1 MWRETKLL
9 LIDDNLE
16 RRRDLSV
23 ILNFLGEDHLA
34 CGSGDWRK
42 VVEQIDSSRSILGVL
57 LGEVQLKGGA
67 LDLLKEFAAW
77 DEYLPVLMLHE
88 HATHE
93 WPEEFRRRV
102 LATLELSLIHI

>member
-1 MWRETKLL
+1 MVIGGVFFVGRTIMWRETKLL

-67 LDLLKEFAAW
+67 LDL
-77 DEYLPVLMLHE
+77 
-88 HATHE
+88 
-93 WPEEFRRRV
+93 
-102 LATLELSLIHI
+102 SLIHI

>member
-93 WPEEFRRRV
+93 WPEEF
-102 LATLELSLIHI
+102 LSLIHI